1 MSHSSELSRSI
12 SPTGS
17 VGSGSGS
24 ISSGGNRYTRRRTT
38 TASRSPHVRPPFD
51 ASTSAPTLSMLLALG
66 QSVPDVKSPHIVL
79 EKDDVVQHSSRSP
92 PEGKGR
98 WRRSLAS
105 LPPAS
110 SDDESPARSRN
121 SLRTPG
127 SNRSPVRVS
136 PSSTTGITSNS
147 TTPTGIPVR
156 TRLFSRRTHTSE
168 SVPTNT
174 TSTYTGSRRA
184 LGTSP
189 LPANGT
195 PVRSIRTP
203 TTTGTSTAGTQS
215 RSQLKSPTPRSTHSS
230 LYSQPEHP
238 HGSSVAEALDCI
250 ELRISRDSMDGDHQ
264 QGGISPG
271 AAVSVSGA
279 SRTGSPSSAASHSDY
294 ASTARR
300 YGRNGHRHPHNTSAN
315 SIDTTQNNRS
325 SNKKK
330 NIAFMRRASTAT
342 GTLSGDES
350 STSGIGRGRSASPY
364 IKIPNTTTTQR
375 RESKRP
381 LNWIP

>member
-1 MSHSSELSRSI
+1 MNNSSELSRSI

-24 ISSGGNRYTRRRTT
+24 ISSGGHRYTRRRTT

-79 EKDDVVQHSSRSP
+79 EKDDLVQHSSRSA

-271 AAVSVSGA
+271 AAVSGA

-350 STSGIGRGRSASPY
+350 TTSGIGRGRSASPY
-364 IKIPNTTTTQR
+364 IKIPNTTTQR

>member
-1 MSHSSELSRSI
+1 MNNSSELSRSI

-24 ISSGGNRYTRRRTT
+24 ISSGGHRYTRRRTT

-79 EKDDVVQHSSRSP
+79 EKDDLVQHSSRSA

-110 SDDESPARSRN
+110 SDDESPTRSRN

-127 SNRSPVRVS
+127 SNRSVVRVS

-184 LGTSP
+184 LGASP

-215 RSQLKSPTPRSTHSS
+215 RSQLKSPTPRSSHSS

-271 AAVSVSGA
+271 AAVSGA

-364 IKIPNTTTTQR
+364 IKIPNTTTQR